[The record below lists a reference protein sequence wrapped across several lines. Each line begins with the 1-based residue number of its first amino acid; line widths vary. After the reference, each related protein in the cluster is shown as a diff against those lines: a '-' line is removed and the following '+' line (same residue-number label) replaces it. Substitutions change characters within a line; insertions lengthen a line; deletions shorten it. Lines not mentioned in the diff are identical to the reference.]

1 MSRTNGRDM
10 VKAGLLAALAVLG
23 TEPAPAQM
31 WCLRSFGD
39 PPYRNCV
46 FPSAEQ
52 CVLAVRIGG
61 GICGRD
67 ERPPGKT
74 VGRQPATA
82 RPGHPGARARGKV
95 DGPDRG
101 NRLGALLAPRSS

>member
-1 MSRTNGRDM
+1 M
-10 VKAGLLAALAVLG
+10 VKAGLLAALAVLV

-61 GICGRD
+61 GICERD
-67 ERPPGKT
+67 ERAPGKT
-74 VGRQPATA
+74 VGRKPSRAGRVHPRAGTA
-82 RPGHPGARARGKV
+82 GKV
-95 DGPDRG
+95 DATERG
-101 NRLGALLAPRSS
+101 NRL